1 MARND
6 TAWFRVTV
14 IILAIAIFLA
24 LPLAVLIWTK
34 AEKRATRQDA
44 IIDQQNRKIANL
56 EKKMA
61 KGDDE

>member
-14 IILAIAIFLA
+14 IILAIALFLA

-34 AEKRATRQDA
+34 AEKRAARQDV
-44 IIDQQNRKIANL
+44 IIDQQNRKIAAMQ
-56 EKKMA
+56 KKLA
-61 KGDDE
+61 KDDDE